1 VPELPEVETVVR
13 TVAPKLTGRRIVS
26 AQFSSKH
33 VVRENFAKLA
43 RRVAGRSINGVTR
56 HGKFIVI
63 ALDRGN
69 LLVHLGMTGRLIVDG
84 ETGPYTRAVFE
95 LDEGTLVY
103 NDPRQFGR
111 IEWSEGLPDRVAR
124 LGPDALTV
132 TEAEFLERLKSRRR
146 AQIKP
151 LLLNQAF
158 VRGLGN
164 IYADEAL
171 FAAGIHPKADAAR
184 LSRAR
189 AKRLHEAMVN
199 VLRVAIA
206 NKGSSISDYVY
217 DEGRKGNHQMH
228 LLAYGRT
235 GEPCEKCG
243 TPIRRVVLG
252 GRGTHYCPKCQRA

>member
-1 VPELPEVETVVR
+1 MR

-26 AQFSSKH
+26 AQFSSKF
-33 VVRENFAKLA
+33 VVRENFARLA
-43 RRVAGRSINGVTR
+43 RRVAGRSIHGVTR

-63 ALDRGN
+63 ALDQGN
-69 LLVHLGMTGRLIVDG
+69 LLIHLGMTGRLIVDG

-95 LDEGTLVY
+95 LDEGELVY

-132 TEAEFLERLKSRRR
+132 SEAEFVTRLKARRR
-146 AQIKP
+146 AQVKP
-151 LLLNQAF
+151 LLLNQSF
-158 VRGLGN
+158 VRGMGN

-189 AKRLHEAMVN
+189 AQRLHGAMIN
-199 VLRVAIA
+199 VLQVAIA

-217 DEGRKGNHQMH
+217 DEGRTGNHQLH
-228 LLAYGRT
+228 LQAYGRT

-243 TPIRRVVLG
+243 TAIRRILLG

>member
-1 VPELPEVETVVR
+1 MPELPEVETVVR

-26 AQFSSKH
+26 AQFFSKH
-33 VVRENFAKLA
+33 VIRENFAKLA
-43 RRVAGRSINGVTR
+43 RRVAGRNILGVTR

-63 ALDRGN
+63 ELDRGN
-69 LLVHLGMTGRLIVDG
+69 LLVHLGMTGRLIVNG

-111 IEWSEGLPDRVAR
+111 IEWSESLPDRVAR
-124 LGPDALTV
+124 LGPDALAV
-132 TEAEFLERLKSRRR
+132 TEAEFLARLKSHKR

-158 VRGLGN
+158 VRGMGN

-171 FAAGIHPKADAAR
+171 FAAGIHPRADAAR
-184 LSRAR
+184 LSGVRAR
-189 AKRLHEAMVN
+189 RLHGAMVN

-217 DEGRKGNHQMH
+217 DEGRTGNHQLH

-243 TPIRRVVLG
+243 AAIRRIVLG